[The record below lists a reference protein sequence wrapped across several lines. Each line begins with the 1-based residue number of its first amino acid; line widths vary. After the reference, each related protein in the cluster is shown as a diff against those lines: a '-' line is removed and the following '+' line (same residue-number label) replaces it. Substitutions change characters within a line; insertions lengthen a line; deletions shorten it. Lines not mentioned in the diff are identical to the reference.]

1 MTLAYLPSPIV
12 RANSQLKGLFLSLPI
27 CVGDLVKN
35 VDSNVFIEIHTTV
48 WSTDNTNKKH
58 LALSAVTQFI
68 RKLLWNQ
75 QGRLEQCRH
84 FSSGTVCQVVVLICA
99 TVVVII
105 CATVYILVFKSRC
118 YHGQCNFS
126 QGTGRQL
133 HLFPNVLWQRN
144 QKARSEFTIVTTQRL
159 LHVAE
164 LISLP

>member
-1 MTLAYLPSPIV
+1 MTLAYLSSPVV
-12 RANSQLKGLFLSLPI
+12 RANSQRKGLYLSLPI

-35 VDSNVFIEIHTTV
+35 VDFKVYMR
-48 WSTDNTNKKH
+48 STPPCDLQTIPARNPW
-58 LALSAVTQFI
+58 LCQQSLS
-68 RKLLWNQ
+68 LWNQ

-84 FSSGTVCQVVVLICA
+84 FSSVWGCLPG
-99 TVVVII
+99 VVII
-105 CATVYILVFKSRC
+105 CATVYILVFKYHC